1 MLLTPPIPL
10 SCSCGTSVFF
20 FCILSI
26 TNHSHSRDAAS
37 RALFWFNV
45 LLKDTS
51 TYRIRASGIKLYW
64 CQSGRCA
71 PWPPATVKLLIL
83 LSVWFQCWPSISQVV
98 LLFPVPG
105 PTWFHRVPPGPIWSH
120 LVPLVC
126 SIRFALKYV
135 TTVETRHYSHTHEPA
150 MVWPPV
156 SEWVWEGE
164 CRLLK

>member
-1 MLLTPPIPL
+1 MVRVKELRWMLDINWNFRWQKLCCWHHRSPSLAAVGPP
-10 SCSCGTSVFF
+10 FF
-20 FCILSI
+20 FCIPSI

-64 CQSGRCA
+64 CRSGRRA
-71 PWPPATVKLLIL
+71 PWPTATVKLLIL

-105 PTWFHRVPPGPIWSH
+105 PTWFHLVPPGPIWSH
-120 LVPLVC
+120 LCVLSGLP
-126 SIRFALKYV
+126 
-135 TTVETRHYSHTHEPA
+135 
-150 MVWPPV
+150 
-156 SEWVWEGE
+156 
-164 CRLLK
+164 